1 MGSISRLLKNTSVLI
16 SSNLATKGLSALF
29 IIYLARY
36 LEDFG
41 FGHYNFALAFAS
53 VFIIFSDMGLDAL
66 TIKNVARRPDEAG
79 QYLEMVGIFRFGLSL
94 IMIGIALLVG
104 YLMNLSDYLLMVIL
118 AAGMMYLF
126 DKMSGLF
133 YALFRARE
141 RMELEA
147 GTQIAWKIV
156 QIGLG
161 FGAIYFGFS
170 LMGIML
176 VLLVSSIIKTI
187 VGFSALLAIGV
198 RPERGSLSQKILAIK
213 AAPFAAYE
221 IGNTLYM
228 NLAVLMLF
236 FLTAPEDTGWF
247 SAAFRILM
255 FVMLIPSAFDA
266 AIYPLFSRL
275 HDQSR
280 SDMKYA
286 YGKSIKYS
294 LVAAMP
300 VAVLLAVLSNEF
312 AGLFG
317 SGFENTAQVLFV
329 MSAVLPLFTLNM
341 LMKTAL
347 WSGDYQKRIAWNIW
361 LSAGVLAVSAYIL
374 VLREGH
380 IGAALALIIGESTFF
395 ILNYRGIRRKKYP
408 MGKYLWRPVVAGL
421 AMAGIALLMHWT
433 ISDQVS
439 NLYIAIIS
447 VLAYLLLVLAMG
459 VFAKSDRQLFKEIVL
474 RNKSE

>member
-1 MGSISRLLKNTSVLI
+1 MGSISRLLRNTSILVA
-16 SSNLATKGLSALF
+16 SNLATKGLSALF

-41 FGHYNFALAFAS
+41 FGQYNFALAFAS

-66 TIKNVARRPDEAG
+66 TIKNVARKPEEAG
-79 QYLEMVGIFRFGLSL
+79 QYLETVGIFRLGLSL
-94 IMIGIALLVG
+94 IMVTIALLAG
-104 YLMNLSDYLLMVIL
+104 YLMNLNNYMLMVIL
-118 AAGMMYLF
+118 AAGMTYLF

-147 GTQIAWKIV
+147 GTQIIWKMV

-161 FGAIYFGFS
+161 FGAIYLGFS
-170 LMGIML
+170 LMSIML
-176 VLLVSSIIKTI
+176 VLLVSSVVKTI
-187 VGFSALLAIGV
+187 VGFSALLAIGI
-198 RPERGSLSQKILAIK
+198 RPERGQLKQKTLAVK

-221 IGNTLYM
+221 IGNTLYLNM
-228 NLAVLMLF
+228 AVIMLF

-275 HDQSR
+275 HDR
-280 SDMKYA
+280 SKNDMRFA

-294 LVAAMP
+294 LVTAIP
-300 VAVLLAVLSNEF
+300 VAVILAILSSEF

-317 SGFENTAQVLFV
+317 SNFESTGQALFV
-329 MSAVLPLFTLNM
+329 MAAALPLFTLNM

-347 WSGDYQKRIAWNIW
+347 WSGDYQKQIAYNIW
-361 LSAGVLAVSAYIL
+361 ISAGVLAVFAYIL

-380 IGAALALIIGESTFF
+380 VGAALALIIGESTFF
-395 ILNYRGIRRKKYP
+395 ILNYAGIRRKKYP
-408 MGKYLWRPVVAGL
+408 MGKYLWKPIAAGL
-421 AMAGIALLMHWT
+421 TMAGIALLMHWT
-433 ISDQVS
+433 ISSQVS
-439 NLYIAIIS
+439 NLYIAI
-447 VLAYLLLVLAMG
+447 VAALAYALLVLAMG
-459 VFAKSDRQLFKEIVL
+459 VFTKSDRVLFKDIL
-474 RNKSE
+474 SRRKSQ

>member
-1 MGSISRLLKNTSVLI
+1 MGSVSRLLKNTSVLI
-16 SSNLATKGLSALF
+16 TSNIATKGLSALF

-41 FGHYNFALAFAS
+41 FGQYNFALAFAS
-53 VFIIFSDMGLDAL
+53 VFIIFSDMGMDAL
-66 TIKNVARRPDEAG
+66 TIKNVAKKPEEAG
-79 QYLEMVGIFRFGLSL
+79 QYLETVGIFRLGLSL
-94 IMIGIALLVG
+94 IMVAMALLAG
-104 YLMNLSDYLLMVIL
+104 YLMSLDNYLLMVIL
-118 AAGMMYLF
+118 AAGMTYLF

-147 GTQIAWKIV
+147 STQIVWKVV

-161 FGAIYFGFS
+161 FGAIYLDFS

-176 VLLVSSIIKTI
+176 VLLVSSVVKTI
-187 VGFSALLAIGV
+187 VGFSALLAIGI
-198 RPERGSLSQKILAIK
+198 RPERGQLKQKILAVK

-221 IGNTLYM
+221 IGNALYLNM
-228 NLAVLMLF
+228 AVIMLF

-275 HDQSR
+275 HDKSK
-280 SDMKYA
+280 SSMKFA

-294 LVAAMP
+294 LVAVMP
-300 VAVLLAVLSNEF
+300 AAVMLAILSSEL

-317 SGFENTAQVLFV
+317 SNFENTGHILFV
-329 MSAVLPLFTLNM
+329 MAGVLPLFTLNM

-347 WSGDYQKRIAWNIW
+347 WSGDYQNRIAYNIW
-361 LSAGVLAVSAYIL
+361 ISVGVLSVAAYIL
-374 VLREGH
+374 VMREGYV
-380 IGAALALIIGESTFF
+380 GAAMALIIGESVFF
-395 ILNYRGIRRKKYP
+395 ILNYVGVRRKKFP
-408 MGKYLWRPVVAGL
+408 MGKYLWKPVVAGL
-421 AMAGIALLMHWT
+421 AMAGIAFLMHWT

-439 NLYIAIIS
+439 NFYIAF
-447 VLAYLLLVLAMG
+447 VAALAYALLVLAMG
-459 VFAKSDRQLFKEIVL
+459 IFTKSDRTLFKEVL
-474 RNKSE
+474 LRRKSQ